1 MLNDGKRYLYHLL
14 DNDDF
19 VRWLVEPT
27 EQSND
32 YWHHI
37 MKTDKEQEK
46 YIHQIQQW
54 MSALKVDEQNMSP
67 ETKSLLWAKIEQN
80 TIFRRKSRIKRFRYS
95 AVAAAASLLILI
107 ASYTWIHLNR
117 KEVAI
122 DYTALMENVKNE
134 EPENVRLI
142 LSEEKTLDIEEN
154 NRKLVYDEEGK
165 VNIPTETEA
174 KTETGGDLNQLIV
187 PYGKMSSVVL
197 SDGSIIRINSGSRI
211 IYPAVFAGDK
221 REIFVE
227 GEIYLEVAEDR
238 KKPFIVKTSA
248 LEINVLGTS
257 FNVQAYKG
265 ENEQAV
271 VLATG
276 AVSIKNN
283 DTKEKFH
290 LEPNQIYDYKTD
302 KRLSNIEKVD
312 IYDYI
317 CWKYGFLHFRSKEL
331 STVLERLRKYYNVNI
346 EYNPED
352 VENVLVSGKLDLKEN
367 LHDVLD
373 LVALTAKVRFENRE
387 NKIVVIVKQ

>member
-1 MLNDGKRYLYHLL
+1 MLNGKKKYFNRLL
-14 DNDDF
+14 ENDDF
-19 VRWLVEPT
+19 VGWLVEPT
-27 EQSND
+27 KQSND
-32 YWHHI
+32 YWHHL
-37 MKTDKEQEK
+37 MKTDKQQEK
-46 YIHQIQQW
+46 YINQIQQW
-54 MSALKVDEQNMSP
+54 MSALKVKEQNMSP

-80 TIFRRKSRIKRFRYS
+80 TISRRKFRIKRFRYGV
-95 AVAAAASLLILI
+95 VAAAASLLILVI
-107 ASYTWIHLNR
+107 SYTWLHLNR

-122 DYTALMENVKNE
+122 DYTALMENMKDE
-134 EPENVRLI
+134 EPENIRLV
-142 LSEEKTLDIEEN
+142 LSEEKMLDIEEN

-165 VNIPTETEA
+165 VNIPTETES
-174 KTETGGDLNQLIV
+174 KTETGGSLNQLIV

-197 SDGSIIRINSGSRI
+197 SDGSIIWINSGSRI
-211 IYPAVFAGDK
+211 IYPAVFTGNK

-227 GEIYLEVAEDR
+227 GEIYLEVTENR
-238 KKPFIVKTSA
+238 EKPFIVKTSA

-265 ENEQAV
+265 ENEQDV

-290 LEPNQIYDYKTD
+290 LEPNQIYDYKSD

-346 EYNPED
+346 EYNRKD
-352 VENVLVSGKLDLKEN
+352 VESVLVSGKLDLKEN

-373 LVALTAKVRFENRE
+373 LIALTAKVRFENRE
-387 NKIVVIVKQ
+387 NKIVVIVEQ